1 MVDDGVENKIL
12 MSVCVTV
19 SVHGLSNE
27 VDIKL
32 SLVAVV
38 KSNHVFTGVKDLVVM
53 SKSNGVTVKVSFP
66 GCDSSPFED
75 ATPWE
80 CDFGSD
86 IIVEDLL

>member
-27 VDIKL
+27 VNTKL

-38 KSNHVFTGVKDLVVM
+38 KLNHVFTGVKDPVVV
-53 SKSNGVTVKVSFP
+53 SKSNGVAVKVPFP
-66 GCDSSPFED
+66 
-75 ATPWE
+75 
-80 CDFGSD
+80 
-86 IIVEDLL
+86 